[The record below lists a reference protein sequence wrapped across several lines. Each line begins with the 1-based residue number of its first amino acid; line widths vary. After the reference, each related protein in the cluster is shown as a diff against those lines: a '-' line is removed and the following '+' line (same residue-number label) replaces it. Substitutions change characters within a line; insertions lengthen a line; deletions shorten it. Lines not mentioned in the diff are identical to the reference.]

1 MPPARLDEL
10 CDVSASIPESL
21 KLSSTITTD
30 ATQTATSA
38 HSAEVQPQPMSD
50 ADRAKFDYD
59 LFVIGTGPGGEG
71 AAMQVA
77 KGGWRVGV
85 AERYRYIG
93 GGCTHWGT
101 IPSKALRYAITSTM
115 KSLANPVMRELGFSS
130 TPTMEQLKRGTQAII
145 GRQVEM
151 RQSFYDRN
159 GVPIH
164 RGQARF
170 LDEHTISIDNGE
182 PITSAHFV
190 IATGSRPYRP
200 PEVDFTHPRIFDSD
214 TILDMKEK
222 PGSITVYG
230 AGVIGTEY
238 ASMFRNLGIKVNLVN
253 TREKLLEFLDDE
265 IIDALSYHLRDQ
277 GVIIRHN
284 EVIDRIEGCA
294 DGVVLHLKSGK
305 ALKTDVL
312 LWANGRQ
319 GNTTDL
325 GLHHL
330 PFEANGRGQIDV
342 DDQFQ
347 TCLPHIYAVGDV
359 IGIPSL
365 ASAAYTQGRAAGM
378 HMLGQTDG
386 NLRLHDIPTGI
397 YTSPEISSVGSTE
410 KQLTDQCVPYEVG
423 QAQFRS
429 LARAQITGET
439 VGMLKIL
446 FHRESKRVL
455 GVHCFGANASEII
468 HIGQAIMNQPDQHN
482 TIEYFIETTFNYP
495 TMAEAYR
502 VAALNGINRLF

>member
-1 MPPARLDEL
+1 MSSVTKPNDNHEADTAPTEALAGTAPAGQPRPSNPKYDF
-10 CDVSASIPESL
+10 DV
-21 KLSSTITTD
+21 
-30 ATQTATSA
+30 
-38 HSAEVQPQPMSD
+38 
-50 ADRAKFDYD
+50 
-59 LFVIGTGPGGEG
+59 FVIGTGPGGEG
-71 AAMQVA
+71 AAMQAA
-77 KGGWRVGV
+77 KGGLHVGV
-85 AERYRYIG
+85 AERYRQIG

-101 IPSKALRYAITSTM
+101 IPSKALRYAVTSTM
-115 KSLANPVMRELGFSS
+115 RALQNPVLREMGYSIS
-130 TPTMEQLKRGTQAII
+130 PTMEQLGRGTQAII
-145 GRQVEM
+145 GRQVNM

-159 GVPIH
+159 DVPIH

-170 LDEHTISIDNGE
+170 VDEHTVSIDGGD
-182 PITSAHFV
+182 TVTAGAFV

-200 PEVDFTHPRIFDSD
+200 PGVDFSHPRIFDSD
-214 TILDMKEK
+214 TVLGMTEK
-222 PGSITVYG
+222 PSSITVYG

-238 ASMFRNLGIKVNLVN
+238 ASMFRNLGIKVNLIN

-284 EVIDRIEGCA
+284 ETMHQIEGA
-294 DGVVLHLKSGK
+294 DDGVILHLKSGK
-305 ALKTDVL
+305 MLKTDVF

-319 GNTTDL
+319 GNTDDL
-325 GLHHL
+325 GLENL
-330 PFEANGRGQIDV
+330 PIEANKRGQIIV
-342 DDQFQ
+342 DQQFQ
-347 TCLPHIYAVGDV
+347 TKVPHIYAVGDV

-378 HMLGQTDG
+378 HLLGQADG

-410 KQLTDQCVPYEVG
+410 RELTEKCVPYEVG

-429 LARAQITGET
+429 LARAQITGQT
-439 VGMLKIL
+439 TGMLKLL
-446 FHRESKRVL
+446 FHRETKQIL
-455 GVHCFGANASEII
+455 GVHCFGANASEIV
-468 HIGQAIMNQPDQHN
+468 HIGQAIMNQPGEKN